1 MQIRNL
7 TSQADGQPV
16 APATAKKRIYF
27 SPEIVIMEME
37 AVSHLMDTSYAGQH
51 NPATPG
57 QGPAPVPV
65 PASTLWKKEMASS
78 NIGRI
83 TKHYNN
89 NS

>member
-57 QGPAPVPV
+57 QGPAPRTRAGIHFVEEGNG
-65 PASTLWKKEMASS
+65 LFEY
-78 NIGRI
+78 RE
-83 TKHYNN
+83 NN
-89 NS
+89 